1 MRRMKRESL
10 DDVFDR
16 MQNVFEEFQELGR
29 DVTGFSAVPV
39 DIREEDGNIV
49 VNADLPG
56 VSKED
61 INLRADSER
70 LEISAESSQEITEE
84 NEKYL
89 RQERSRREFKRT
101 VAWPVKVD
109 PETVEAEFEDGVLE
123 VTAEKE
129 EDDEGRDIDIQ

>member
-1 MRRMKRESL
+1 MRRESL

-16 MQNVFEEFQELGR
+16 MQNVFEEFQDMGKDLA
-29 DVTGFSAVPV
+29 GFSTVPV
-39 DIREEDGNIV
+39 DIREEDGEIV
-49 VNADLPG
+49 VHADLPG

-61 INLRADSER
+61 INLKADSER

-89 RQERSRREFKRT
+89 RQERSRREFRRT

-109 PETVEAEFEDGVLE
+109 PESVVAEFEDGVLE
-123 VTAEKE
+123 VTAEKA